1 MIIKRLLKIT
11 ALVITFCALVTAFA
25 ILYVQFRY
33 IGNMYSVDAAPKK
46 PTAIILGASV
56 TKAGEPS
63 DALRDRIQTGV
74 DLYRAGKV
82 EALFMTGDDGAFHID
97 EIAVMAQTARE
108 QGIPD
113 EAIKTD
119 GHGYRTYES
128 CKRAVQEFNIRD
140 ALVVTQRFHLGRA
153 LYLCRSFG
161 MEAEGVVAD
170 KQHYVRITW
179 FWMRD
184 FLSSAKA
191 FWDVHVQV
199 PVPPIRWQDANV

>member
-97 EIAVMAQTARE
+97 EIAVMAQTA
-108 QGIPD
+108 
-113 EAIKTD
+113 
-119 GHGYRTYES
+119 GHSTCAAPLAWKLKELWQINS
-128 CKRAVQEFNIRD
+128 TMS
-140 ALVVTQRFHLGRA
+140 ALPGFGCGTFYPVRRH
-153 LYLCRSFG
+153 FG
-161 MEAEGVVAD
+161 MCMCRY
-170 KQHYVRITW
+170 QCLRYVGKMPMFKDENETPPRTN
-179 FWMRD
+179 
-184 FLSSAKA
+184 SAGA
-191 FWDVHVQV
+191 
-199 PVPPIRWQDANV
+199 

>member
-1 MIIKRLLKIT
+1 MLLIKRLLKAT
-11 ALVITFCALVTAFA
+11 AAAIAAGLLLIACAIAFVQLRYVSHMHAVQTAP
-25 ILYVQFRY
+25 Q
-33 IGNMYSVDAAPKK
+33 K
-46 PTAIILGASV
+46 PIAIILGASV

-63 DALRDRIQTGV
+63 DALRDRIQTGI

-82 EALFMTGDDGAFHID
+82 NTLLMTGDDGAFHID

-128 CKRAVQEFNIRD
+128 CKRAAKELNIQS

-153 LYLCRSFG
+153 VFLCRSFG
-161 MEAEGVVAD
+161 IDAEGVVAD
-170 KQHYVRITW
+170 RQHYIRSNW

-184 FLSSAKA
+184 LLSSAKA
-191 FWDVHVQV
+191 FWDIHIQAPASPVQ
-199 PVPPIRWQDANV
+199 Q